1 VYGTKKTTTQAI
13 CFNDEIIAANEGTLR
28 DLLDWP
34 ANFEFTIIK
43 DENKIEWDLYHFLLG
58 WANVFDKYEDY
69 DQFVSG
75 LSKTNQSTPCFI
87 TDLTDPRL
95 TAA

>member
-1 VYGTKKTTTQAI
+1 MFI
-13 CFNDEIIAANEGTLR
+13 N
-28 DLLDWP
+28 
-34 ANFEFTIIK
+34 TIIR